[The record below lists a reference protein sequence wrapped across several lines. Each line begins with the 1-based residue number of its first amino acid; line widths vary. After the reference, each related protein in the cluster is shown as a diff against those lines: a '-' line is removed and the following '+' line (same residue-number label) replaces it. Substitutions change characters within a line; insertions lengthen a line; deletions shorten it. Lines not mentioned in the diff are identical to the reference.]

1 MKARGAAGCASYL
14 DALGLLA
21 PDVVVAHATYLTDAE
36 ADLVGARRTAVAHCP
51 SSNAKLEG
59 RVAPI
64 ARMRRAGA
72 VVGLGTDAACCNNGM
87 DLFDEMKVAGLLNKV
102 AADDPAALP
111 ALDILRAATSEAAR
125 ALGIDHLVGTLEPG
139 KRADVI
145 AVRTRG
151 AHLRP
156 WHDPVANLVYAARGL
171 GRGGRLRRRPAARA
185 RRSARG
191 ARRRAHSGRR
201 DAGRAGARRCPGL
214 SGFAACPRSS
224 STSTRPAPC
233 VPRPSAN
240 SSPSMA
246 CRRRWASATRLPR
259 RARGCRPISRGSPRG
274 TRR

>member
-1 MKARGAAGCASYL
+1 MWAGLAPHATDSCGPDLLRRVRRLADRTGARVFIHLAQSEEEVATVVARGAAGCASYL

-156 WHDPVANLVYAARGL
+156 WHDPVANLVYAARGSDVTAVFVD
-171 GRGGRLRRRPAARA
+171 GRPLLRDGRLVELDAERILADATQAARVLA
-185 RRSARG
+185 DARG
-191 ARRRAHSGRR
+191 
-201 DAGRAGARRCPGL
+201 
-214 SGFAACPRSS
+214 
-224 STSTRPAPC
+224 
-233 VPRPSAN
+233 
-240 SSPSMA
+240 
-246 CRRRWASATRLPR
+246 
-259 RARGCRPISRGSPRG
+259 
-274 TRR
+274 

>member
-1 MKARGAAGCASYL
+1 MRRLADRTGARVFIHLAQSEEEVATVAAREATGCAGYL
-14 DALGLLA
+14 DALGLLR
-21 PDVVVAHATYLTDAE
+21 PEVVVAHATYLSEAE

-87 DLFDEMKVAGLLNKV
+87 DLFDEMKIAGLLNKV

-156 WHDPVANLVYAARGL
+156 WHDPVANLVYAARGSDVTAVFVD
-171 GRGGRLRRRPAARA
+171 GRPLLRERRLVELDAERILADATQAARVLADA
-185 RRSARG
+185 RA
-191 ARRRAHSGRR
+191 
-201 DAGRAGARRCPGL
+201 
-214 SGFAACPRSS
+214 
-224 STSTRPAPC
+224 
-233 VPRPSAN
+233 
-240 SSPSMA
+240 
-246 CRRRWASATRLPR
+246 
-259 RARGCRPISRGSPRG
+259 
-274 TRR
+274 